1 MNDQS
6 ILELYWNRNES
17 AIRETSK
24 RYGTY
29 CFSIA
34 HNILKNREDSD
45 ECVND
50 TWLHAWNAIP
60 PARPGRLAS
69 YLGRITRNLSI
80 NRYKLAHAKKRGGG
94 VVTVALEEL
103 MECIPDGQEPCGML
117 ELEELDVYK
126 RQSLNRAVPG
136 NRICTG
142 SAGKWKSIWPN
153 SCLNIRTWSRG
164 RSRTRDIGAS
174 AICDPRAEMYG
185 TVTERN
191 SVLCVH

>member
-117 ELEELDVYK
+117 ELEEL
-126 RQSLNRAVPG
+126 
-136 NRICTG
+136 
-142 SAGKWKSIWPN
+142 AGAIN
-153 SCLNIRTWSRG
+153 SFLYTLPERDRCLMLGRYWYVEPVKHLAGRFGLSENNVKVILH
-164 RSRTRDIGAS
+164 RSRVRLKEYLEKEGV
-174 AICDPRAEMYG
+174 
-185 TVTERN
+185 TV
-191 SVLCVH
+191 